1 MNIGSLLL
9 AVAVMLFA
17 TALAVGVANRLKLG
31 SIVALLTVGMAL
43 GPHSPKPL
51 LTTHVDEMQAVGEIG
66 VMLLLF
72 AVGLDIKPS
81 RLWSMRRLVLG
92 LGSAQYALTAAAILA
107 FFVAIAGFAGVEWQS
122 ALVLSLGLAMSSAA
136 VPLPILQ
143 DRGETASAHGRAV
156 IAIDIFQ
163 GSMAIP
169 VLALIPILG
178 AGSGAAGYAADIR
191 KILAV
196 LAAIAGVYILG
207 RYLLPRALTLTA
219 RNLGPKGFPM
229 IVLAAVFFA
238 GWWMDTAGISMALG
252 AFMIGV
258 LLSTSVYA
266 EQVKAAVAP
275 ARQWLLALFFIAI
288 GMAID
293 LKEVADFRAELA
305 LYVPALL
312 FIKFVVLFALA
323 RLFRLRWHSA
333 FLLGLL
339 MMPFDEIVYVILA
352 SASANGLL
360 SGRDYAVGL
369 IVISFSFIVSPVLI
383 NLGYR
388 LTGRLSGGRT
398 GVTPAQMNGPMEN
411 AVVVAGYGYVGR
423 AICFMLQRANVPY
436 RAFDTDPLHLA
447 WAQTSRHNVYYG
459 DITDSVMMS
468 SVGIAHASLVIVTT
482 NSPEAT
488 RRIIGNLQHFY
499 PDVPVMTAV
508 QYLAQ
513 RDELR
518 KMGANHV
525 VALAPEGVLTF
536 GRSVLDSL
544 GIAAAEIERIVSSLQ
559 SKDYSALRGANDAE
573 VEVSN
578 SNATNALRRETV
590 R

>member
-169 VLALIPILG
+169 VLAFIPILG
-178 AGSGAAGYAADIR
+178 VGSGAAGYAADIR

-207 RYLLPRALTLTA
+207 RCLLPRALTLTA

-312 FIKFVVLFALA
+312 FIKFVVLFGLA
-323 RLFRLRWHSA
+323 RLFRLGWHSA

-447 WAQTSRHNVYYG
+447 WGQTSRHNVYYG

-499 PDVPVMTAV
+499 PHVPVMTAV

-518 KMGANHV
+518 KMGANRV

-578 SNATNALRRETV
+578 SNTTNALRRETV